1 MQEHSQKLSI
11 YLGQILK
18 HDFVLVYY
26 KKKKKNGLSLTTMG
40 GSDSTNHA
48 KTICSAL

>member
-26 KKKKKNGLSLTTMG
+26 KKNKKKRLEFDHHGRE
-40 GSDSTNHA
+40 
-48 KTICSAL
+48 

>member
-26 KKKKKNGLSLTTMG
+26 KKKKKKRLEFDHHG
-40 GSDSTNHA
+40 GE
-48 KTICSAL
+48 